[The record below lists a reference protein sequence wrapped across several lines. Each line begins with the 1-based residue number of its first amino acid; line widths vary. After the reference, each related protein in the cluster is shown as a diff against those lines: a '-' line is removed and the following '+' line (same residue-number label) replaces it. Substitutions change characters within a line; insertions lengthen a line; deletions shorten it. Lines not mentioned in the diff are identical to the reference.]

1 MIYDDIERLIDYA
14 LKIKLITNYD
24 IYVVRNQFMDVLQL
38 TDWEY
43 SEEKYSDGTIDDI
56 LAPLVDYACEKGII
70 PDTTNS
76 RDLFDTRIMGIVTPM
91 PREVN
96 AHFTEL
102 YKSSPSAATD
112 WYYEFSKRLN
122 YIRAE
127 RMKKDLRWKYPC
139 YYGVLDVTINR
150 SKPEKDPR
158 DIAAART
165 AKSSAYP
172 KCMLCPENAGFAGNV
187 SRPARQ
193 NLSPVSVEIDG
204 EPWQLQYSPYSYYN
218 EHCILFNVRHTP
230 ME

>member
-43 SEEKYSDGTIDDI
+43 SEEKYSDGAVDDI

-76 RDLFDTRIMGIVTPM
+76 RDLFDTRLMGIVTPM

-102 YKSSPSAATD
+102 YKSSPPAETD

-127 RMKKDLRWKYPC
+127 RMKKDLRWKYP
-139 YYGVLDVTINR
+139 YNYGVLDVTINR
-150 SKPEKDPR
+150 QNPR
-158 DIAAART
+158 KTLATLPQQGQLNHLRIQ
-165 AKSSAYP
+165 SVCSAQ
-172 KCMLCPENAGFAGNV
+172 KTRDLREM
-187 SRPARQ
+187 
-193 NLSPVSVEIDG
+193 
-204 EPWQLQYSPYSYYN
+204 
-218 EHCILFNVRHTP
+218 
-230 ME
+230 